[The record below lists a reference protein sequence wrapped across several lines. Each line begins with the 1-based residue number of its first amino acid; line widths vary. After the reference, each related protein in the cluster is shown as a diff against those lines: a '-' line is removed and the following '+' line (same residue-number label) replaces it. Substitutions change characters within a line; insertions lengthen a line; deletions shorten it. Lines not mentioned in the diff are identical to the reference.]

1 MLEQTYVY
9 NVEVLRVVDADTLDV
24 RLDLGFGIHVTH
36 RLRLVGPRGDYF
48 DAWET
53 RGIEREKGLAAK
65 AFVEEL
71 VQASGGRAVV
81 RTERERGKFGRYL
94 ASVELQGADLASVL
108 AQHGHGE
115 FM

>member
-36 RLRLVGPRGDYF
+36 RLRLVGPAGEYF

-53 RGIEREKGLAAK
+53 RGVERERGLAAK
-65 AFVEEL
+65 AYVERL
-71 VQASGGRAVV
+71 VSRSGGKAVV
-81 RTERERGKFGRYL
+81 KTKRETGKFGRYL
-94 ASVELQGADLASVL
+94 ASVEFEGADLASLLV
-108 AQHGHGE
+108 QHDHGE
-115 FM
+115 FS